1 VNFWGII
8 NLKLLLDVLFA
19 IGFGL
24 LLFSRVKEQRTLWL
38 LRGYLF
44 LVSTAWFIQR
54 YADLP
59 LTSKLI
65 DAVVLACSLSLAIL
79 WQGELRRLME
89 LLGTGRLAVLLG
101 NPPKEFRATSTTIT
115 QLVDTA
121 GKLSQNRRGALIVVD
136 LGSDLRPE
144 DFLYSGTNIEAQL
157 STDLLINLFATDTP
171 LHDGAVLV
179 KGNKIISAGVIL
191 PLSRQGISRYG
202 TRHLAALGI
211 TERFDR
217 CICIV
222 VSEETGTLSL
232 ANQGKLER
240 PITSSRLQELLVNL
254 IGNQN
259 SIGTNKSSLAIK
271 KLVKEVF
278 QKVGIEESRLDSF
291 PHQFSGGMRQRV
303 SIAMALALKP
313 KLLIADEPTTS
324 LDTITSFEIMQEI
337 IHLCNEFDTTLILIS
352 HDINL
357 AAKWCKKVAIIE
369 KGSIVEKGNVSDLS
383 CKTAVHHR
391 KVANHY

>member
-1 VNFWGII
+1 MNFWGYI
-8 NLKLLLDVLFA
+8 NFKVVLDVLFA
-19 IGFGL
+19 VGFGL
-24 LLFSRVKEQRTLWL
+24 LFFARVKEKRTLWL

-44 LVSTAWFIQR
+44 LVSLAWFVQR
-54 YADLP
+54 YANLP

-89 LLGTGRLAVLLG
+89 LLGTGRLTVLLG
-101 NPPKEFRATSTTIT
+101 NPPKEFRANGNSVNQI
-115 QLVDTA
+115 VEAA

-144 DFLYSGTNIEAQL
+144 DFLYSGINIEAQL

-179 KGNKIISAGVIL
+179 KGDKIISAGVIL

-240 PITSSRLQELLVNL
+240 PITSSRLQELLNEF
-254 IGNQN
+254 IGNIN
-259 SIGTNKSSLAIK
+259 TSIAAKSSANKNLPSPK
-271 KLVKEVF
+271 K
-278 QKVGIEESRLDSF
+278 S
-291 PHQFSGGMRQRV
+291 
-303 SIAMALALKP
+303 
-313 KLLIADEPTTS
+313 TT
-324 LDTITSFEIMQEI
+324 DTIPNIPVDKS
-337 IHLCNEFDTTLILIS
+337 LR
-352 HDINL
+352 
-357 AAKWCKKVAIIE
+357 K
-369 KGSIVEKGNVSDLS
+369 SD
-383 CKTAVHHR
+383 
-391 KVANHY
+391 

>member
-1 VNFWGII
+1 MNFWGFI
-8 NLKLLLDVLFA
+8 NLKLFLDVLFA
-19 IGFGL
+19 TGFGL

-44 LVSTAWFIQR
+44 LVSFAWFIQR
-54 YADLP
+54 YASLP

-101 NPPKEFRATSTTIT
+101 NPTREFRATSTTVN
-115 QLVDTA
+115 QLVDA
-121 GKLSQNRRGALIVVD
+121 SGKLSKNRKGALIVVD

-144 DFLYSGTNIEAQL
+144 DFLYSGINIEAQL

-240 PITSSRLQELLVNL
+240 PITSSRLQELLIKLV
-254 IGNQN
+254 GNQN
-259 SIGTNKSSLAIK
+259 SSSSSKLSNNKITKSQKINANDNITIDNEHDNPENPSNIK
-271 KLVKEVF
+271 
-278 QKVGIEESRLDSF
+278 Q
-291 PHQFSGGMRQRV
+291 
-303 SIAMALALKP
+303 
-313 KLLIADEPTTS
+313 
-324 LDTITSFEIMQEI
+324 
-337 IHLCNEFDTTLILIS
+337 
-352 HDINL
+352 
-357 AAKWCKKVAIIE
+357 
-369 KGSIVEKGNVSDLS
+369 
-383 CKTAVHHR
+383 
-391 KVANHY
+391 

>member
-1 VNFWGII
+1 MSSWGFL

-19 IGFGL
+19 AGIGV

-44 LVSTAWFIQR
+44 LVSLAWFVQR
-54 YADLP
+54 FASLP

-65 DAVVLACSLSLAIL
+65 DALVIACSLSLAIL

-89 LLGTGRLAVLLG
+89 LLGTGRLTVLLG
-101 NPPKEFRATSTTIT
+101 NPPKEFRANSNVVN
-115 QLVDTA
+115 QLVDAA
-121 GKLSQNRRGALIVVD
+121 GKLSQNRKGALVVVD

-144 DFLYSGTNIEAQL
+144 DFLYSGTKIDALL

-171 LHDGAVLV
+171 LHDGAILV

-240 PITSSRLQELLVNL
+240 PITSSRLQELLNNF
-254 IGNQN
+254 IGGLNNQTI
-259 SIGTNKSSLAIK
+259 SKSSTN
-271 KLVKEVF
+271 
-278 QKVGIEESRLDSF
+278 R
-291 PHQFSGGMRQRV
+291 
-303 SIAMALALKP
+303 
-313 KLLIADEPTTS
+313 
-324 LDTITSFEIMQEI
+324 
-337 IHLCNEFDTTLILIS
+337 
-352 HDINL
+352 
-357 AAKWCKKVAIIE
+357 
-369 KGSIVEKGNVSDLS
+369 NVSMPKKETVDIIS
-383 CKTAVHHR
+383 NIGVDKSV
-391 KVANHY
+391 KNSD

>member
-1 VNFWGII
+1 MNFWGII
-8 NLKLLLDVLFA
+8 NLKLVLDVLFA
-19 IGFGL
+19 VGFGL

-44 LVSTAWFIQR
+44 LVSFAWFIQR
-54 YADLP
+54 YAYLP

-89 LLGTGRLAVLLG
+89 LLGTGRLTVLLG
-101 NPPKEFRATSTTIT
+101 NPPKEFRATSNTIT
-115 QLVDTA
+115 QLVDAA
-121 GKLSQNRRGALIVVD
+121 GKLSQNRKGALIVVD

-240 PITSSRLQELLVNL
+240 PITSSRLQELLINL

-259 SIGTNKSSLAIK
+259 SIGTSKSSLNKTTLSQNISPSDNMTNRIN
-271 KLVKEVF
+271 
-278 QKVGIEESRLDSF
+278 QKVSDKSEN
-291 PHQFSGGMRQRV
+291 FSNT
-303 SIAMALALKP
+303 K
-313 KLLIADEPTTS
+313 D
-324 LDTITSFEIMQEI
+324 
-337 IHLCNEFDTTLILIS
+337 
-352 HDINL
+352 
-357 AAKWCKKVAIIE
+357 
-369 KGSIVEKGNVSDLS
+369 
-383 CKTAVHHR
+383 
-391 KVANHY
+391 

>member
-1 VNFWGII
+1 MNFWGII

-19 IGFGL
+19 VGFGL

-44 LVSTAWFIQR
+44 LVSFAWFIQR
-54 YADLP
+54 YAYLP

-89 LLGTGRLAVLLG
+89 LLGTGRLTVLLG

-121 GKLSQNRRGALIVVD
+121 GKLSQNRRGALIIVD

-144 DFLYSGTNIEAQL
+144 DFLYSGTTIEAQL

-240 PITSSRLQELLVNL
+240 PITSSRLQELLINL

-259 SIGTNKSSLAIK
+259 SVGAPKSSLGK
-271 KLVKEVF
+271 TTLS
-278 QKVGIEESRLDSF
+278 QKTNSS
-291 PHQFSGGMRQRV
+291 
-303 SIAMALALKP
+303 
-313 KLLIADEPTTS
+313 
-324 LDTITSFEIMQEI
+324 DTITNNIQEKDSNKPESFPNIQ
-337 IHLCNEFDTTLILIS
+337 D
-352 HDINL
+352 
-357 AAKWCKKVAIIE
+357 
-369 KGSIVEKGNVSDLS
+369 
-383 CKTAVHHR
+383 
-391 KVANHY
+391 

>member
-1 VNFWGII
+1 MNFWGFI
-8 NLKLLLDVLFA
+8 NLKFLLDVLFA
-19 IGFGL
+19 LGFGL

-44 LVSTAWFIQR
+44 LVSFAWFIQR
-54 YADLP
+54 YAYLP

-101 NPPKEFRATSTTIT
+101 NPPKEFRATSTTVN
-115 QLVDTA
+115 QLVDAA
-121 GKLSQNRRGALIVVD
+121 GKLSQNRKGALIVVD

-144 DFLYSGTNIEAQL
+144 DFLYSGIKIEAKL

-232 ANQGKLER
+232 SNQGKLER
-240 PITSSRLQELLVNL
+240 PITSSRLQELLVKFV
-254 IGNQN
+254 GNQN
-259 SIGTNKSSLAIK
+259 PLGNPKSSQNKSTLSQNINTNDNITMEK
-271 KLVKEVF
+271 
-278 QKVGIEESRLDSF
+278 DSN
-291 PHQFSGGMRQRV
+291 
-303 SIAMALALKP
+303 K
-313 KLLIADEPTTS
+313 
-324 LDTITSFEIMQEI
+324 
-337 IHLCNEFDTTLILIS
+337 
-352 HDINL
+352 
-357 AAKWCKKVAIIE
+357 
-369 KGSIVEKGNVSDLS
+369 SD
-383 CKTAVHHR
+383 
-391 KVANHY
+391 

>member
-1 VNFWGII
+1 MNIWGFI
-8 NLKLLLDVLFA
+8 NLKFLLDVLFA

-44 LVSTAWFIQR
+44 LVSFAWFIQR
-54 YADLP
+54 YAFLP

-101 NPPKEFRATSTTIT
+101 NPPKEFRARSTTVN
-115 QLVDTA
+115 QLVDAA
-121 GKLSQNRRGALIVVD
+121 GKLSQNRKGALIVVD

-144 DFLYSGTNIEAQL
+144 DFLYSGINIEAQL

-240 PITSSRLQELLVNL
+240 PITSSRLQELLIEL
-254 IGNQN
+254 GENQSPFGIPKSSSN
-259 SIGTNKSSLAIK
+259 KINPSQKIKTNDNITNKN
-271 KLVKEVF
+271 KLDK
-278 QKVGIEESRLDSF
+278 QK
-291 PHQFSGGMRQRV
+291 
-303 SIAMALALKP
+303 
-313 KLLIADEPTTS
+313 
-324 LDTITSFEIMQEI
+324 TIQ
-337 IHLCNEFDTTLILIS
+337 D
-352 HDINL
+352 
-357 AAKWCKKVAIIE
+357 
-369 KGSIVEKGNVSDLS
+369 
-383 CKTAVHHR
+383 
-391 KVANHY
+391 

>member
-1 VNFWGII
+1 MNFWGFI
-8 NLKLLLDVLFA
+8 NLKFLLDVLFA
-19 IGFGL
+19 SGFGL

-44 LVSTAWFIQR
+44 LVSFAWFIQR
-54 YADLP
+54 YAFLP

-101 NPPKEFRATSTTIT
+101 NPPKEFRATSTTVN
-115 QLVDTA
+115 QLVDAA
-121 GKLSQNRRGALIVVD
+121 GKLSQNRKGALIVVD

-144 DFLYSGTNIEAQL
+144 DFLYSGTNIEAKL
-157 STDLLINLFATDTP
+157 STDLLINLFAVDTP
-171 LHDGAVLV
+171 LHDGAVLI

-232 ANQGKLER
+232 SNQGKLER
-240 PITSSRLQELLVNL
+240 PITSSRLQELLIKLV
-254 IGNQN
+254 GNQN
-259 SIGTNKSSLAIK
+259 SSGNPKSSANKSTLSQNIN
-271 KLVKEVF
+271 
-278 QKVGIEESRLDSF
+278 
-291 PHQFSGGMRQRV
+291 
-303 SIAMALALKP
+303 
-313 KLLIADEPTTS
+313 TN
-324 LDTITSFEIMQEI
+324 DTIT
-337 IHLCNEFDTTLILIS
+337 
-352 HDINL
+352 
-357 AAKWCKKVAIIE
+357 IE
-369 KGSIVEKGNVSDLS
+369 NGSNKSD
-383 CKTAVHHR
+383 
-391 KVANHY
+391 

>member
-1 VNFWGII
+1 MNFWGFI
-8 NLKLLLDVLFA
+8 NLKFLLDVLFA
-19 IGFGL
+19 LGFGL

-38 LRGYLF
+38 LRGYLL
-44 LVSTAWFIQR
+44 LVSFAWFIQR
-54 YADLP
+54 YAYLP

-101 NPPKEFRATSTTIT
+101 NPPKEFRATSTTVN
-115 QLVDTA
+115 QLVDAA
-121 GKLSQNRRGALIVVD
+121 GKLSQNRKGALIVVD

-144 DFLYSGTNIEAQL
+144 DFLYSGIKIEAKL

-222 VSEETGTLSL
+222 VSEETGT
-232 ANQGKLER
+232 
-240 PITSSRLQELLVNL
+240 
-254 IGNQN
+254 
-259 SIGTNKSSLAIK
+259 
-271 KLVKEVF
+271 
-278 QKVGIEESRLDSF
+278 
-291 PHQFSGGMRQRV
+291 
-303 SIAMALALKP
+303 
-313 KLLIADEPTTS
+313 
-324 LDTITSFEIMQEI
+324 
-337 IHLCNEFDTTLILIS
+337 
-352 HDINL
+352 
-357 AAKWCKKVAIIE
+357 
-369 KGSIVEKGNVSDLS
+369 
-383 CKTAVHHR
+383 
-391 KVANHY
+391 

>member
-1 VNFWGII
+1 MNFWGFI
-8 NLKLLLDVLFA
+8 NLKVVFDVLFA
-19 IGFGL
+19 AGFGL
-24 LLFSRVKEQRTLWL
+24 LFFARVKEKRTLWL

-44 LVSTAWFIQR
+44 LVSLAWFVQR
-54 YADLP
+54 YANLP

-89 LLGTGRLAVLLG
+89 LLGTGRLTVLLG
-101 NPPKEFRATSTTIT
+101 NPPKEFRANGDSVN
-115 QLVDTA
+115 QLVEAA
-121 GKLSQNRRGALIVVD
+121 GKLSQNRRGALMVVD

-144 DFLYSGTNIEAQL
+144 DFLYSGINIEAKL

-179 KGNKIISAGVIL
+179 KGDKIISAGVIL

-240 PITSSRLQELLVNL
+240 PITSSRLQELLNNF
-254 IGNQN
+254 IGGLNNQT
-259 SIGTNKSSLAIK
+259 SSKSSTN
-271 KLVKEVF
+271 
-278 QKVGIEESRLDSF
+278 R
-291 PHQFSGGMRQRV
+291 
-303 SIAMALALKP
+303 
-313 KLLIADEPTTS
+313 
-324 LDTITSFEIMQEI
+324 
-337 IHLCNEFDTTLILIS
+337 
-352 HDINL
+352 
-357 AAKWCKKVAIIE
+357 
-369 KGSIVEKGNVSDLS
+369 NVSMPKKETVDIIS
-383 CKTAVHHR
+383 NIGVDKSV
-391 KVANHY
+391 KNSD